1 VGRGVRIP
9 KLSSLFRRKPKSRLR
24 RILDGAALV
33 LVGIF
38 ASLSFAPE
46 LLAWPYRAERGPI
59 TIYSEAPITAD
70 VDRVLAK
77 SERLLS
83 ASPLHR
89 PDLRRRLFLSQ
100 GGWRWTLLA
109 LQTRGAFAFRRPF
122 NNALIFN
129 RSDVSADRITNGR
142 TLGGVR
148 SLSGVIAH
156 ETTHV
161 LVARKLG
168 ELQAMMLPT
177 WKQEGY
183 ADHVA
188 RESSLTREQ
197 YRMISRGGNGHP
209 AADYFEARL
218 RVEEALAANGAN
230 VDALL
235 AGP

>member
-1 VGRGVRIP
+1 VRKP
-9 KLSSLFRRKPKSRLR
+9 KLSSLFKRKPKSRLR
-24 RILDGAALV
+24 RIADRATLV

-38 ASLSFAPE
+38 GSISFAPE

-70 VDRVLAK
+70 MDRVLAR

-83 ASPLHR
+83 ESPIHR
-89 PDLRRRLFLSQ
+89 PKMRRRLFLSQ
-100 GGWRWTLLA
+100 GGWRWSLLA

-129 RSDVSADRITNGR
+129 RSDMATDRIMNGR
-142 TLGGVR
+142 IVGGVR

-161 LVARKLG
+161 LVSRRGG

-209 AADYFEARL
+209 AADYYEGRL
-218 RVEEALAANGAN
+218 RVEEALATNGGD

-235 AGP
+235 TGP